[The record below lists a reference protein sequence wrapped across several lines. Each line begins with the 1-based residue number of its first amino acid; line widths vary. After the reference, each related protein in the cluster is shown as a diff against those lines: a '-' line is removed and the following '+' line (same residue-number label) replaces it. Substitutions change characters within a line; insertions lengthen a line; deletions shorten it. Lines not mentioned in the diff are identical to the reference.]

1 MNPVVQTSYQL
12 GFVAISFGISVLG
25 AFVALNAAT
34 RIRNFNGQ
42 LSWLNTICAG
52 IALGGIGVW
61 SMHFIGMLALKMDMA
76 TSYGMTE
83 TLISLVAAIAAT
95 SLALAF
101 VSRSPDLK
109 RIIGAGTLLGLGV
122 VVMHYLG
129 MFGMKFGGYIQWDL
143 GIVAASC
150 AIAIVVATAAL
161 WLVFN
166 TRTMPMRA
174 AASVLMGVA
183 VCAMHYTGMH
193 AAEFVCTTAARS
205 ALPQGFGYIS
215 SMDLPS
221 MVATVA
227 LAMAA
232 LISVDQAFQSASNA
246 ARRRVAQRQG
256 LGGGIK
262 AR

>member
-12 GFVAISFGISVLG
+12 GYVLISFGISVLG

-34 RIRNFNGQ
+34 RIRSFNGQ
-42 LSWLNTICAG
+42 LSWVNTVCAG

-109 RIIGAGTLLGLGV
+109 RILGAGFLLGLGV

-129 MFGMKFGGYIQWDL
+129 MFGMKFGGFIQWDL
-143 GIVAASC
+143 GVVAISC
-150 AIAIVVATAAL
+150 VIAVVVATAAL

-166 TRTMPMRA
+166 THTVALRA
-174 AASVLMGVA
+174 AAAVLMGVA
-183 VCAMHYTGMH
+183 VCSMHYTGMH
-193 AAEFVCTTAARS
+193 AAEFICTTANRVAQ
-205 ALPQGFGYIS
+205 PTGFGYIS

-221 MVATVA
+221 MVATLA

-232 LISVDQAFQSASNA
+232 LISVDQAFQSANNA
-246 ARRRVAQRQG
+246 ARRRVVQAEAGESR
-256 LGGGIK
+256 IK
-262 AR
+262 VR